1 MPATLLCVC
10 VHRFSVLHNVQHP
23 VCDTRGQLPTPSDG
37 GTREKL
43 QAAWPPSPRA
53 VCVYSV
59 HAKAA
64 ISLINC
70 STNLPTERHTENAK
84 KAIGGNSAQTETG
97 RKKQCG
103 AETFGP
109 EYRKPEHSLVP
120 TLPGS
125 RIRGTGD
132 GGKICVSP
140 PPVCTL
146 KMVQTFPIRWTE
158 QGVGCSFG
166 ASGG

>member
-97 RKKQCG
+97 RKKHWG
-103 AETFGP
+103 
-109 EYRKPEHSLVP
+109 RNVR
-120 TLPGS
+120 PGIS
-125 RIRGTGD
+125 KTR
-132 GGKICVSP
+132 
-140 PPVCTL
+140 
-146 KMVQTFPIRWTE
+146 TFPCADAARFAHSRYRRWW
-158 QGVGCSFG
+158 QNLCSTTTRVHAENGPNLSHTMDG
-166 ASGG
+166 ARGWMQFRC